1 MQEPVNDD
9 TRQWATPLVIVP
21 KRNYDEI
28 RLCVDMAQAIKQPK
42 GVILTLNE
50 LPYDLNRA
58 KVFSKLDLNK
68 GFHELE
74 HIEDFADLIQG

>member
-9 TRQWATPLVIVP
+9 TRQWVTPLVIVP

-50 LPYDLNRA
+50 LPYDLNKA
-58 KVFSKLDLNK
+58 KVFSKLDLKKN
-68 GFHELE
+68 FQL
-74 HIEDFADLIQG
+74 

>member
-1 MQEPVNDD
+1 M
-9 TRQWATPLVIVP
+9 IVP

-28 RLCVDMAQAIKQPK
+28 RLCIDMAQAIKQPK

-58 KVFSKLDLNK
+58 KVFSKLDLKKN
-68 GFHELE
+68 FQL
-74 HIEDFADLIQG
+74 